1 MSTIIKTE
9 STALATM
16 SDADLLEVLES
27 SLYPGASHQSIKM
40 VLGYCKATGLDPMRK
55 PVHIVPMW
63 DNKASR
69 MRDVVM
75 PGIGLYRTDAARTG
89 EYAGITEPEFGPD
102 TTETIG
108 GTTITFPLWCRVT
121 VSRRMP
127 SGDIVKFTA
136 SEFWKENYAVKGGKE
151 KSIAPNSM
159 WQKRPY
165 GQIAKCA
172 EAQALRK
179 AFPEVGSQPTAD
191 EMEGKTLDMGAGEVT
206 SAPPP
211 SVPQPYDQT
220 HFDANFPKWSDVIA
234 KGRKTPADLI
244 VFIEAK
250 GNPLTEKQKARILSV
265 KRAAADVQDVQ
276 PKAKAPTFA
285 EVADRINTAE
295 THAELDALD
304 ETIGTV
310 ADAQQ
315 RAELV
320 ASVERRHDALPA
332 FD

>member
-1 MSTIIKTE
+1 MNAIVKAE
-9 STALATM
+9 NAALATM
-16 SDADLLEVLES
+16 SDGELLEVLES

-40 VLGYCKATGLDPMRK
+40 VLGYCKAAGLDPMRK

-75 PGIGLYRTDAARTG
+75 PGVGLYRTDAARTG

-102 TTETIG
+102 TTEAIG
-108 GTTITFPLWCRVT
+108 GTTVTFPLWCRVT

-127 SGDIVKFTA
+127 SGDIVQFTA
-136 SEFWKENYAVKGGKE
+136 REFWKENYAVKGGKE

-191 EMEGKTLDMGAGEVT
+191 EMEGKQLDMGAAEVV

-211 SVPQPYDQT
+211 AAPQPYDQAQ
-220 HFDANFPKWSDVIA
+220 FDANFPKWSDVIA
-234 KGRKTPADLI
+234 KGRKTAPDLI

-250 GNPLTEKQKARILSV
+250 GNPLTKEQKARILSV

-276 PKAKAPTFA
+276 PKATPTSSAPAFA
-285 EVADRINTAE
+285 QIADMLARAQS
-295 THAELDALD
+295 HAEIPNIDVL
-304 ETIGTV
+304 IGAIEDSKQREELAAM
-310 ADAQQ
+310 ADKLA
-315 RAELV
+315 
-320 ASVERRHDALPA
+320 P
-332 FD
+332 F